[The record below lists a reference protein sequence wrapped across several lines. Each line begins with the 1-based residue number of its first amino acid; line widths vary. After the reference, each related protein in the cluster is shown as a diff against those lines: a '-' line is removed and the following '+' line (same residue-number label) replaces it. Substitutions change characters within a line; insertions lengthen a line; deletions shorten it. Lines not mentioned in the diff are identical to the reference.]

1 MTEAPNLSRMI
12 RDVLNQCLTDGMKPP
27 LILCA
32 MSPNGSVLVVRFLG
46 QGGPDKLAQ
55 NFDAGGFRLP
65 MSIVVL
71 DQNNEVVWTTVGT
84 TGTLI
89 RQ

>member
-1 MTEAPNLSRMI
+1 MVTINVSRMI

-32 MSPNGSVLVVRFLG
+32 MSPNGSVLAVRFLG

>member
-12 RDVLNQCLTDGMKPP
+12 RDVLNQCLADGMKAP

-32 MSPNGSVLVVRFLG
+32 MSPNGSVLVMRFLG

-55 NFDAGGFRLP
+55 NFEAGGFRLP

-71 DQNNEVVWTTVGT
+71 EAFDC
-84 TGTLI
+84 
-89 RQ
+89 R

>member
-1 MTEAPNLSRMI
+1 MVTINVSRMI

-46 QGGPDKLAQ
+46 KVARISWHRTLMLAAFVCQ
-55 NFDAGGFRLP
+55 
-65 MSIVVL
+65 
-71 DQNNEVVWTTVGT
+71 
-84 TGTLI
+84 
-89 RQ
+89 

>member
-1 MTEAPNLSRMI
+1 
-12 RDVLNQCLTDGMKPP
+12 
-27 LILCA
+27 
-32 MSPNGSVLVVRFLG
+32 
-46 QGGPDKLAQ
+46 
-55 NFDAGGFRLP
+55 